1 MAVDHALMER
11 ARLTGHTVL
20 RVYEWSRP
28 VLSLGVNQRARG
40 VYDLDAIERRG
51 IEVVRRPTGGRA
63 LLHHREVTYA
73 VAAPVTP
80 GEGLTAMYRRVN
92 NLLAS
97 ALSALGVPVADAE
110 PSRRAAAPTSLPCF
124 AEPAKGEL
132 VVNGSKLVGS
142 AQWRDAGAA
151 LQHGSMLIE
160 DDQSL
165 ISTLMHEP
173 PSPVPPPAT
182 LRAILGRAPAAA
194 EVADALVEAVRAQ
207 GDDVSPLDDFDVAG
221 PRVDA
226 LASHYADPSWT
237 WRR

>member
-1 MAVDHALMER
+1 MDHALMEH
-11 ARLTGHTVL
+11 ARLTGHSVL

-40 VYDLDAIERRG
+40 VYDLAAVERRG

-73 VAAPVTP
+73 VAAPVTT
-80 GEGLTAMYRRVN
+80 GEGLAAMYRRVN
-92 NLLAS
+92 DLLVS
-97 ALSALGVPVADAE
+97 ALSLLGVRVSTAA
-110 PSRRAAAPTSLPCF
+110 PSQRAATPSPRPCF

-132 VVNGSKLVGS
+132 VVDGRKLVGS

-151 LQHGSMLIE
+151 LQHGSMLVE

-165 ISTLMHEP
+165 IPTLMHEP
-173 PSPVPPPAT
+173 PAPVPPPAT
-182 LRAILGRAPAAA
+182 LRDILGRSPTAA
-194 EVADALVEAVRAQ
+194 EVADVLVEAVRTQ
-207 GDDVSPLDDFDVAG
+207 GDEISPLEDFEDDG

-226 LASHYADPSWT
+226 LVAHYADPSWT